1 MQSSCR
7 SIRNQYSASS
17 SQKIVLEQEVATS
30 EDDTE
35 NTENDAMVYD
45 YAEEKIMTNLSKRSV
60 NYKIG
65 NTQREFERNNT
76 NPPLFGQNVN
86 TTTNTTHT
94 VRNTPD
100 QGYVLPDFNVPQ
112 PCVGRNGH
120 GYAEHEEDIYVNEE
134 IEYEDDQQIYINT

>member
-1 MQSSCR
+1 
-7 SIRNQYSASS
+7 
-17 SQKIVLEQEVATS
+17 
-30 EDDTE
+30 
-35 NTENDAMVYD
+35 MVYD

-86 TTTNTTHT
+86 TATNTTHT